1 MATGEMKLADNGN
14 SVTFSPLGG
23 YHDPEDRGRSVH
35 ITPSRVVYM
44 YEWGSK
50 EKHEIPLNN
59 MAKADADQIVA
70 WWQAMTT
77 LTFTPD
83 LDAPGTT
90 KSVKIIN
97 ETKPLQMW
105 FESGATGWKNLY
117 KGVLTLHEV

>member
-1 MATGEMKLADNGN
+1 MATGDMKLADNGS
-14 SVTFSPLGG
+14 SVTFSPLFG
-23 YHDPEDRGRSVH
+23 YFNPEDRGRSVH
-35 ITPSRVVYM
+35 ITPDGTLYI

-59 MAKADADQIVA
+59 IVKADADQIVA

-105 FESGATGWKNLY
+105 GESGATGWKNLY
-117 KGVLTLHEV
+117 RGSLVLHEI